1 MRERYLIG
9 RLTQNWTTWSGIHF
23 QSIPT
28 PSSLF
33 ALKTRVSWTFSKSIM
48 ITNRTRTYPSRYPC
62 IYRYQRVPPEMRHH
76 RGLAICAGWG
86 FCSKKLSRLHE
97 RLFRPSSPPPPRASC
112 RRTSTLFYWRRKG
125 PIGDRRFSGIA
136 AHDRQPLYVSNK
148 LFAASSMCRTESS
161 YKTYSAKTI
170 ADVEDHV
177 PRRALCRRRSTHK
190 INKAIPFLT
199 ITRIFNLL

>member
-97 RLFRPSSPPPPRASC
+97 RLFRPSSPPPRARLAGARQLSFIGDGKAQSGTGGSAES
-112 RRTSTLFYWRRKG
+112 RRTTGNPCMSRTNYSRHHPCAG
-125 PIGDRRFSGIA
+125 PKVAIKRIVPKPS
-136 AHDRQPLYVSNK
+136 
-148 LFAASSMCRTESS
+148 RT
-161 YKTYSAKTI
+161 
-170 ADVEDHV
+170 
-177 PRRALCRRRSTHK
+177 
-190 INKAIPFLT
+190 
-199 ITRIFNLL
+199 